1 MRPISQGIATS
12 YPRISRLGF
21 PTPGM
26 LPVSVPAISTIPCPP
41 SCAADVD
48 PSEESARSY
57 SVMNLRGR
65 DNYSDQPT
73 PPGGGGARV
82 ACGGNP
88 IGAEPTCGTLLRDGA
103 RHDSPLAKKNL

>member
-57 SVMNLRGR
+57 SVMNHADETIIRISRRLPEEAALA
-65 DNYSDQPT
+65 SP
-73 PPGGGGARV
+73 AV
-82 ACGGNP
+82 A
-88 IGAEPTCGTLLRDGA
+88 IQ
-103 RHDSPLAKKNL
+103 